1 VPDPAAGGRPST
13 ATPFEQRQRVEQ
25 SHAHV
30 VLSADGDDDESVFRA
45 AKAEEE
51 AARGE
56 AAAQRQVLARVTVAD
71 PENPEE
77 TLEFAV
83 VEPFKAIKSKDDLER
98 FKQSKS
104 YGPY

>member
-1 VPDPAAGGRPST
+1 MYM
-13 ATPFEQRQRVEQ
+13 FI
-25 SHAHV
+25 
-30 VLSADGDDDESVFRA
+30 SVFIVYRP
-45 AKAEEE
+45 
-51 AARGE
+51 RDLFVY
-56 AAAQRQVLARVTVAD
+56 VLYTD

-104 YGPY
+104 YGLIKDFVLALNDSCKGKVCVYVCVCVCVTR